1 MRTLEIPSLEG
12 SSLTSQIEIGDS
24 LGIVDADALSSTE
37 FVPRPCVWRILTPGD
52 GDKRVV
58 WNPDS
63 FTEIREASDL
73 FKKLIA
79 AGMMPYV
86 CDAQGKP
93 TGEVMDVFDPG
104 AGEVSFQ
111 DVLWAPKKLA
121 VGG

>member
-1 MRTLEIPSLEG
+1 
-12 SSLTSQIEIGDS
+12 
-24 LGIVDADALSSTE
+24 
-37 FVPRPCVWRILTPGD
+37 
-52 GDKRVV
+52 
-58 WNPDS
+58 
-63 FTEIREASDL
+63 
-73 FKKLIA
+73 
-79 AGMMPYV
+79 MMPYV